1 MKKKKIWQ
9 YSLVASLL
17 VSLFIHLLLL
27 PLKIKLVASKK
38 KKPERIKLILRE
50 KDKKQIVSSHRQNKS
65 TPTKTNFLSKDDNR
79 TDTESKARIID
90 SFREAAKGTKDGKV
104 SQHKQASP
112 QKKRKKTRPLNKK
125 LTLKDLSFNRTQ
137 QSHQIQASVQG
148 VQTGVQNIAPG
159 LAQNNDYMEDIP
171 LGDITNLNTQQSK
184 YYGFYFRIKQKV
196 EQFWSHSLRQ
206 KATNLYRSGRSLASN
221 HTKITSLRIT
231 LDTMGNVVNIFVKK
245 TSGIQELDQAAVESF
260 NKAGPFPNPPK
271 EMVKN
276 GVAIIEWGFVVKS

>member
-1 MKKKKIWQ
+1 MKKKKIWK
-9 YSLVASLL
+9 YSLVVSFF

-27 PLKIKLVASKK
+27 PLKIKPARPEK

-65 TPTKTNFLSKDDNR
+65 TPTKTNFLSKDDNQ

-90 SFREAAKGTKDGKV
+90 SFRDAAKGVKDGKI
-104 SQHKQASP
+104 SQHRQSGP
-112 QKKRKKTRPLNKK
+112 RKKRKETKSLKKK
-125 LTLKDLSFNRTQ
+125 LSLKDLSFANTQ
-137 QSHQIQASVQG
+137 QSRQPQASIQG
-148 VQTGVQNIAPG
+148 VETGAQNIAPG
-159 LAQNNDYMEDIP
+159 LAQNNDYMENIP
-171 LGDITNLNTQQSK
+171 LGDITDLNTQQSK

-196 EQFWSHSLRQ
+196 EQFWSNSLRQ
-206 KATNLYRSGRSLASN
+206 KAANLYRSGRSLASN
-221 HTKITSLRIT
+221 NTKITSLRIT

-245 TSGIQELDQAAVESF
+245 TSGIQALDEAAVESF

-276 GVAIIEWGFVVKS
+276 GVAVIEWGFVVKS